1 MFQVPRNDYLQ
12 EDGTQEFERVSNIPS
27 NKPATAQNLTIII
40 AVVSAAAILLIV
52 SVVVAATVLA
62 CRRRTPS
69 QRMLFR
75 EFLNLVLLN
84 VAVTHITANDSIS
97 SVRRR
102 RERRSSKPPSDLEL
116 CEAGFG
122 EGFHRRSA
130 LYRASMYGECE
141 ERISRLIEGIIYYT
155 QFLYY
160 RSCK

>member
-1 MFQVPRNDYLQ
+1 M
-12 EDGTQEFERVSNIPS
+12 
-27 NKPATAQNLTIII
+27 
-40 AVVSAAAILLIV
+40 LIV

-62 CRRRTPS
+62 CRRRTHS
-69 QRMLFR
+69 QRMLFT
-75 EFLNLVLLN
+75 EFLKLVLLH
-84 VAVTHITANDSIS
+84 VTVTASDSIS

-116 CEAGFG
+116 SEAGFG

-160 RSCK
+160 RIVVDKGLSTCY